1 MYSVVTNLG
10 LIAAS
15 KAASLAWLGLVSL
28 LSVQVSGQ
36 ALYKLDLNEKA
47 GEGIYVVT
55 FQVCKLCPVSVKVD
69 SKVVKNVQGDGYAR
83 DNTLIKYLDNITA
96 PLLSYTYCHRLQMF
110 YTRPRMYISTYAFNN
125 EESNELYSEYHLG
138 RAAFR

>member
-1 MYSVVTNLG
+1 M
-10 LIAAS
+10 LIF
-15 KAASLAWLGLVSL
+15 L
-28 LSVQVSGQ
+28 
-36 ALYKLDLNEKA
+36 
-47 GEGIYVVT
+47 
-55 FQVCKLCPVSVKVD
+55 
-69 SKVVKNVQGDGYAR
+69 VQGDGYAR

-138 RAAFR
+138 RAAFRLMHD

>member
-1 MYSVVTNLG
+1 MLSHSRFTKGVGSNL
-10 LIAAS
+10 S
-15 KAASLAWLGLVSL
+15 KAC
-28 LSVQVSGQ
+28 LS
-36 ALYKLDLNEKA
+36 
-47 GEGIYVVT
+47 
-55 FQVCKLCPVSVKVD
+55 
-69 SKVVKNVQGDGYAR
+69 QGDGYAR

>member
-1 MYSVVTNLG
+1 MNFVN
-10 LIAAS
+10 
-15 KAASLAWLGLVSL
+15 
-28 LSVQVSGQ
+28 
-36 ALYKLDLNEKA
+36 
-47 GEGIYVVT
+47 
-55 FQVCKLCPVSVKVD
+55 D
-69 SKVVKNVQGDGYAR
+69 SKSLQSAQGDGYAR

-138 RAAFR
+138 RAAFRLTMNEM